1 MFKSTPQS
9 VTSRYLTNPTS
20 LSTDYL
26 SAQTEVGWKITAEDV
41 ATLKKSLIAVF
52 NETFCKQLLA
62 TAQDHARASDKGFIE
77 ALLRR
82 IKRLIQFVPVK

>member
-1 MFKSTPQS
+1 M
-9 VTSRYLTNPTS
+9 
-20 LSTDYL
+20 
-26 SAQTEVGWKITAEDV
+26 AA
-41 ATLKKSLIAVF
+41 LKKTLIGIF

-62 TAQDHARASDKGFIE
+62 TGQGHGGSSDARASDKGFIE